1 MKYTV
6 FERKN
11 DHMTDYLFV
20 CIGTNKIISDSFGP
34 RVGEKLKVKL
44 YQYPTI
50 QIFGTME
57 NPIHFQNAK
66 TFLEQLNL
74 KKQEKIIIIDSA
86 LGKEKNIGNSYV
98 NLGGI
103 ELGKA
108 FGKSFYFPAYMNIK
122 TVIGNENNFLQWNVQ
137 QIDLLA
143 EKVANRITQVVNMVT
158 NTKI

>member
-1 MKYTV
+1 
-6 FERKN
+6 
-11 DHMTDYLFV
+11 MTNYLFV

-34 RVGEKLKVKL
+34 RVGEKLKIKL

-50 QIFGTME
+50 RIFGTME

-66 TFLEQLNL
+66 TFLDKLNL

-98 NLGGI
+98 NFGGI

-122 TVIGNENNFLQWNVQ
+122 TVIGNEYSFLQWNVQ

-143 EKVANRITQVVNMVT
+143 EKVANKITQVVNMVT
-158 NTKI
+158 NTRI

>member
-6 FERKN
+6 FERKK
-11 DHMTDYLFV
+11 DYMTDYLFV

-137 QIDLLA
+137 QI
-143 EKVANRITQVVNMVT
+143 EKKKKKVANRITQVVNMVT
-158 NTKI
+158 QARI